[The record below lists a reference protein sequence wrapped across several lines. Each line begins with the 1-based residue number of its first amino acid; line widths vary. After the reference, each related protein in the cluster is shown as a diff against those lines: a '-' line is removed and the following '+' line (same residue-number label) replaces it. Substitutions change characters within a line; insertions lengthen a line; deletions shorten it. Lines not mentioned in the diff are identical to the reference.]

1 MPGLEDDPHA
11 AGGNLFEQLEIAKVG
26 TGLDFTIEMAA
37 LERRL

>member
-11 AGGNLFEQLEIAKVG
+11 AGGDLVEQLEVAEFG
-26 TGLDFTIEMAA
+26 AGFDLAIEMAA